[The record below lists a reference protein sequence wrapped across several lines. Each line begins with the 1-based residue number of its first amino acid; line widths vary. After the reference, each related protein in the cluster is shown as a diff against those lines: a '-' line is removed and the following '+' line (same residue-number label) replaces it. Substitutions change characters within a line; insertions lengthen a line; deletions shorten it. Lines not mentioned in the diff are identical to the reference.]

1 MRYMTNQSDEV
12 FYGTV
17 KAYYPIKGFG
27 FISRERGK
35 DVFFHY
41 RDVRNEA
48 DVFEGAKVKFMI
60 ADGEKGPRALEIVRV
75 G

>member
-1 MRYMTNQSDEV
+1 MTSQSDEL

-27 FISRERGK
+27 FITRAKGK
-35 DVFFHY
+35 DVFFHFL
-41 RDVRNEA
+41 DVQDEA
-48 DVFEGAKVKFMI
+48 DIFEGAKVRFLVV
-60 ADGEKGPRALEIVRV
+60 DGGKGPRAIKIERT